1 MHHLS
6 LLIAKIITFKSTWM
20 ITTSIFQVFA
30 MQADAN
36 GMSLQPICKPDF
48 TKMLLWLKNAL
59 ATSKSTIRLTTELN
73 QSHGGLQS

>member
-1 MHHLS
+1 
-6 LLIAKIITFKSTWM
+6 
-20 ITTSIFQVFA
+20 

-59 ATSKSTIRLTTELN
+59 ATYKSTIRLTTELN